1 MPADRGRPR
10 LLASHL
16 NARASSHEKRHIGL
30 SANAPDT
37 KQWAGTFM
45 ADLII
50 LYWRDIPA
58 QVIVRQGRRNAKR
71 ELPLRFTEAIDMCAM
86 RTGAGGT
93 DDYLAEWRK
102 ADPVPVGDDLEAE
115 AQEAADRLDREFTRE
130 RLVAL
135 VKAGG
140 RNDV

>member
-1 MPADRGRPR
+1 
-10 LLASHL
+10 
-16 NARASSHEKRHIGL
+16 
-30 SANAPDT
+30 
-37 KQWAGTFM
+37 M
-45 ADLII
+45 ADLIVV
-50 LYWRDIPA
+50 YWRDIPA
-58 QVIVRQGRRNAKR
+58 QVIVKRGRQNAKR

-102 ADPVPVGDDLEAE
+102 AEPIPVSDDLEVEAE
-115 AQEAADRLDREFTRE
+115 KALRELDAKYDRE

-140 RNDV
+140 KENV